1 MTRPIRNHPRDF
13 GTISAKAAMVVIAL
27 LALFYHAWVGMRDI
41 WMDYLRGTAI
51 RLICETLTIIWL
63 VGCAGYALQI
73 LWSE

>member
-1 MTRPIRNHPRDF
+1 
-13 GTISAKAAMVVIAL
+13 
-27 LALFYHAWVGMRDI
+27 MRDI

-73 LWSE
+73 LWSV